1 MDLATFASGAGL
13 LPPRAALRSD
23 APALDLNGTWRFR
36 LSPAAAVPE
45 DFADPGYDDTGWD
58 ELPVPSHWN
67 LRGHGAPAYTNVS
80 YPFPLD
86 PPHVPDENPTG
97 DHRRVFDLPEGWSGG
112 RLRFEGADSLARVW
126 LNGHELGFWTGS
138 RLPAEFDA
146 GPWLRPGRNVLAV
159 RVHQWSAASYLED
172 QDMWWLPGIFRD
184 VTLTRSAA
192 DVFVRATHD
201 GRLCFD
207 GPGGLLDLPELGV
220 AGLEPGTEIRVDAEP
235 WTAET
240 PRLYDAV
247 VRFPEETVRL
257 RVGFRT
263 VSIEDGVLLANGRPL
278 LLKGVN
284 RHEFHPER
292 GRAVTYDTMRE
303 DVLLMK
309 RHNVN
314 AVRTSHYPPHPA
326 FLDLCDELGLWVI
339 DECDLETHGFGQ
351 VGWRGNPTDDPRYED
366 ALLDRMR
373 RMVERDKN
381 HPSVIMWSLGNE
393 AGVGRNLAVM
403 AGWARDRDPS
413 RPLHYEGDR
422 SCAHT
427 DVYSRMYASHAEV
440 EAIGRRAE
448 DPLDDPELDARRR
461 AMPFLQCE
469 YAHAMGNGPGG
480 LAEYQELFERYPRL
494 AGGFVWEWIDHGI
507 AHPSYGYAYGG
518 DFGEPL
524 HDANF
529 VIDGLVFPDRVPSPG
544 LLDLKKVFEPVRFAF
559 GDGVVRITNG
569 YGFRDLSHLG
579 FVATV
584 EVEGETVAEHRLEV
598 PPGGGELELP
608 DLRTP
613 PAPAGAASAGAAA
626 GAAAAGAAPA
636 GERWLTVRALL
647 AADQPWAA
655 AGHEVA
661 WAQTLLPPAPVLDT
675 PALDAPAPETSATD
689 APAANPPAL
698 DAPVTDTPVID
709 GADATGADLAGAGIG
724 GTGVGGAGRTVVL
737 GAGADGRIEAPGGSA
752 FDARTGRLVRLAGLE
767 VDGPRLDLWRAPTD
781 NDRYGGLEGRW
792 RALGLHR
799 LTHRTD
805 AVEPDGGTLTVRTRV
820 APAATDL
827 GMRATYRWT
836 AAPDGGLLLR
846 VDIEPEGDWSDPLP
860 RLGLAMTLPGAAVDR
875 VTWFGRGPGE
885 AYPDTGLAARVGRWS
900 ATVDELQ
907 TPYVHPQENGHRADV
922 RWADLG
928 PFRITGD
935 PVFGL
940 TARRWGTE
948 ELDAARHRPDL
959 VPGDRVHLYLDL
971 AHQGIGTATCGP
983 GPLPR
988 YDLHARPATLTLRF
1002 TPS

>member
-1 MDLATFASGAGL
+1 MDLETFTPGSGL
-13 LPPRAALRSD
+13 LEPRAALRSD

-36 LSPAAAVPE
+36 LSPTANVPD
-45 DFADPGYDDTGWD
+45 DFAQPSYDAADWD
-58 ELPVPSHWN
+58 ELPVPSHWP
-67 LRGHGAPAYTNVS
+67 LHGYGAPAYTNVDF
-80 YPFPLD
+80 PFPVD

-97 DHRRVFDLPEGWSGG
+97 DYRRTFDLPEDWTGG
-112 RLRFEGADSLARVW
+112 RLRFEGADSFARVW

-192 DVFVRATHD
+192 DVFVHASHD
-201 GRLCFD
+201 GRLSFEAE
-207 GPGGLLDLPELGV
+207 GGLLSIPELGV
-220 AGLEPGTEIRVDAEP
+220 ADLEPGTEITLDVEP

-247 VRFPEETVRL
+247 VTFPGEMVRL

-263 VSIEDGVLLANGRPL
+263 ISIVDGVLLANGSPL

-292 GRAVTYDTMRE
+292 GRAVPYETMRA

-309 RHNVN
+309 QHNVN

-339 DECDLETHGFGQ
+339 DECDLETHGFGE
-351 VGWRGNPTDDPRYED
+351 VDWRGNPTDDPRWAD

-393 AGVGRNLAVM
+393 AGHGRNLAVM
-403 AGWARDRDPS
+403 ADWTRERDPS
-413 RPLHYEGDR
+413 RPIHYEGDWT
-422 SCAHT
+422 CAHT

-440 EAIGRRAE
+440 EAIGRLAE

-480 LAEYQELFERYPRL
+480 LAEYQELFARYPRL
-494 AGGFVWEWIDHGI
+494 AGGFIWEWIDHGI
-507 AHPSYGYAYGG
+507 VHPQLEYAYGG
-518 DFGEPL
+518 DYGEPV
-524 HDANF
+524 HDSNF
-529 VIDGLVFPDRVPSPG
+529 VIDGLVFPDRTPSPG
-544 LLDLKKVFEPVRFAF
+544 LIDLKKVFEPVTFDF
-559 GDGVVRITNG
+559 GDGVVRVVNG
-569 YGFRDLSHLG
+569 YDFRDLSHLE

-584 EVEGETVAEHRLEV
+584 EVEGETLAEHRLEV
-598 PPGGGELELP
+598 PAGGGEVKLP
-608 DLRTP
+608 DAP
-613 PAPAGAASAGAAA
+613 PGPE
-626 GAAAAGAAPA
+626 

-647 AADQPWAA
+647 SGDQPWAE

-661 WAQTLLPPAPVLDT
+661 WGQTLLAPPAPRT
-675 PALDAPAPETSATD
+675 ASAT
-689 APAANPPAL
+689 L
-698 DAPVTDTPVID
+698 VTFVRD
-709 GADATGADLAGAGIG
+709 GDEIVAS
-724 GTGVGGAGRTVVL
+724 
-737 GAGADGRIEAPGGSA
+737 GSG
-752 FDARTGRLVRLAGLE
+752 FDAETGRLVRLFGLE
-767 VDGPRLDLWRAPTD
+767 VEGPRLDLWRAPTD
-781 NDRYGGLEGRW
+781 NDRHAGLEGKW

-799 LTHRTD
+799 LTHRVDDVEVGD
-805 AVEPDGGTLTVRTRV
+805 ALTVRTRV

-836 AAPDGGLLLR
+836 LAGDGGLLLS
-846 VDIEPEGDWSDPLP
+846 VDLEPEGEWRDPIA
-860 RLGLAMTLPGAAVDR
+860 RLGVTMTLPRTAVER

-885 AYPDTGLAARVGRWS
+885 AYPDTGMAARVGRWTAS
-900 ATVDELQ
+900 IDELQ
-907 TPYVHPQENGHRADV
+907 TPYVYPQENGHRADV
-922 RWADLG
+922 RWADFG
-928 PFRITGD
+928 AFTVSGD
-935 PVFGL
+935 PVFGM
-940 TARRWGTE
+940 TARRWSID
-948 ELDAARHRPDL
+948 ELAAATHRPDL
-959 VPGDRVHLYLDL
+959 VPGDRVHLHLDL

-983 GPLPR
+983 GTLPQYELR
-988 YDLHARPATLTLRF
+988 AQAATFTLRF
-1002 TPS
+1002 DPA

>member
-1 MDLATFASGAGL
+1 MDLETFAPGSGL
-13 LPPRAALRSD
+13 LAPRAALHSD

-36 LSPAAAVPE
+36 LSPHADVPE

-58 ELPVPSHWN
+58 ELPVPSHWP
-67 LRGHGAPAYTNVS
+67 LHGHGAPAYTNVS
-80 YPFPLD
+80 YPFPVD

-184 VTLTRSAA
+184 VTLTQSTA

-201 GRLCFD
+201 GRLSFD
-207 GPGGLLDLPELGV
+207 GPGGRLDLPELGV
-220 AGLEPGTEIRVDAEP
+220 AGLEPGVEVRVAAEP

-240 PRLYDAV
+240 PRLYDATV
-247 VRFPEETVRL
+247 TFPGETVRL

-263 VSIEDGVLLANGRPL
+263 ISIEDGVLLANGRPL

-284 RHEFHPER
+284 RHEFHPAR
-292 GRAVTYDTMRE
+292 GRAVTRETMRE

-326 FLDLCDELGLWVI
+326 FLDLCDELGLWVV

-351 VGWRGNPTDDPRYED
+351 VGWRGNPTDDPRYEA

-381 HPSVIMWSLGNE
+381 HPSVVMWSLGNE

-413 RPLHYEGDR
+413 RPLHYEGDW

-448 DPLDDPELDARRR
+448 DPLDDPALDARRR

-480 LAEYQELFERYPRL
+480 LAEYQELFERHPRL
-494 AGGFVWEWIDHGI
+494 AGGFVWEWIDHGL
-507 AHPSYGYAYGG
+507 AHPALGYAYGG

-529 VIDGLVFPDRVPSPG
+529 VIDGLVFPDRTPSPG
-544 LLDLKKVFEPVRFAF
+544 LDDLKKVFEPVRFSFA
-559 GDGVVRITNG
+559 DGTVRIVNG
-569 YGFRDLSHLG
+569 HGFRDLSHLR

-584 EVEGETVAEHRLEV
+584 EVEGEVVAEHRLEV
-598 PPGGGELELP
+598 PADGGEVKLP
-608 DLRTP
+608 D
-613 PAPAGAASAGAAA
+613 PAYGAANPRA
-626 GAAAAGAAPA
+626 
-636 GERWLTVRALL
+636 ERWLTVRALL
-647 AADQPWAA
+647 AGDEPWAA

-661 WAQTLLPPAPVLDT
+661 WSQTRLSPSPATDT
-675 PALDAPAPETSATD
+675 PATDLPATDTPPTGTPIIDGGVPASPAAPETAVPQ
-689 APAANPPAL
+689 AVAL
-698 DAPVTDTPVID
+698 VRD
-709 GADATGADLAGAGIG
+709 GDELT
-724 GTGVGGAGRTVVL
+724 
-737 GAGADGRIEAPGGSA
+737 APGGSA
-752 FDARTGRLVRLAGLE
+752 FDARTGRLVRLFGLD
-767 VDGPRLDLWRAPTD
+767 VTGPRLDLWRAPTD
-781 NDRYGGLEGRW
+781 NDRYGGLEARW

-805 AVEPDGGTLTVRTRV
+805 AAEPDGDTLTVRTRV
-820 APAATDL
+820 APAASDL

-836 AAPDGGLLLR
+836 AGADGGLLLR
-846 VDIEPEGDWSDPLP
+846 VEIEPEGDWPGPIP
-860 RLGLAMTLPGAAVDR
+860 RLGLSMTLPGTAVDR

-885 AYPDTGLAARVGRWS
+885 AYPDTGLAARVGRWT
-900 ATVDELQ
+900 ATLDELQ
-907 TPYVHPQENGHRADV
+907 TPYVHPQENGHRAEV
-922 RWADLG
+922 RWADFG
-928 PFRITGD
+928 PFLVSGD
-935 PVFGL
+935 PVFGM

-948 ELDAARHRPDL
+948 ELAAARHRPDL
-959 VPGDRVHLYLDL
+959 VPGDRVHLHLDL

-983 GPLPR
+983 GTLPA
-988 YDLHARPATLTLRF
+988 YDLHARPATFTLRF
-1002 TPS
+1002 TPA

>member
-1 MDLATFASGAGL
+1 MDLVTYAPGSGL
-13 LPPRAALRSD
+13 LEPRAALRSD
-23 APALDLNGTWRFR
+23 APTVDLNGTWRFR
-36 LSPAAAVPE
+36 LSPTANVPD
-45 DFADPGYDDTGWD
+45 DFAQPGYDDSGWED
-58 ELPVPSHWN
+58 LPVPSHWP
-67 LRGHGAPAYTNVS
+67 LHGHGAPAYTNVD
-80 YPFPLD
+80 YPFPVD

-97 DHRRVFDLPEGWSGG
+97 DYRRVFDLPEGWSGG
-112 RLRFEGADSLARVW
+112 RLRFEGADSFARVW

-192 DVFVRATHD
+192 DVFVHATHD
-201 GRLCFD
+201 GRLSFE
-207 GPGGLLDLPELGV
+207 GEGGRLSIPELGV
-220 AGLEPGTEIRVDAEP
+220 ADLEPGVEVTLDVEP

-247 VRFPEETVRL
+247 VTFPEETVRL

-263 VSIEDGVLLANGRPL
+263 ISIENGVLLANGRPL

-284 RHEFHPER
+284 RHEFHPEH
-292 GRAVTYDTMRE
+292 GRAVPYETMRD

-339 DECDLETHGFGQ
+339 DECDLETHGMGE
-351 VGWRGNPTDDPRYED
+351 VDWRGNPTDDPRWAD

-381 HPSVIMWSLGNE
+381 HPSIIMWSLGNE

-403 AGWARDRDPS
+403 ADWARERDPS
-413 RPLHYEGDR
+413 RPLHYEGDW
-422 SCAHT
+422 SCANT

-440 EAIGRRAE
+440 EAIGRLAE

-494 AGGFVWEWIDHGI
+494 AGGFIWEWIDHGI
-507 AHPSYGYAYGG
+507 VHPEFEYAYGG
-518 DFGEPL
+518 DYGEPV
-524 HDANF
+524 HDGNF
-529 VIDGLVFPDRVPSPG
+529 VIDGLVFPDRTPSPG
-544 LLDLKKVFEPVRFAF
+544 LIDLKKVFEPVKFDFA
-559 GDGVVRITNG
+559 DGIVRIVNG
-569 YGFRDLSHLG
+569 YDFRDLSHLE

-598 PPGGGELELP
+598 PAGGGEVKLP
-608 DLRTP
+608 EA
-613 PAPAGAASAGAAA
+613 APE
-626 GAAAAGAAPA
+626 PA

-647 AADQPWAA
+647 SGDQPWAE

-661 WAQTLLPPAPVLDT
+661 WGQTPLSPPAPR
-675 PALDAPAPETSATD
+675 
-689 APAANPPAL
+689 PAASPA
-698 DAPVTDTPVID
+698 AFTRD
-709 GADATGADLAGAGIG
+709 GNELVA
-724 GTGVGGAGRTVVL
+724 
-737 GAGADGRIEAPGGSA
+737 GGSA
-752 FDARTGRLVRLAGLE
+752 FDAVTGRLVRLFGLE

-781 NDRYGGLEGRW
+781 NDRHAGLEGKW

-799 LTHRTD
+799 LTHRVD
-805 AVEPDGGTLTVRTRV
+805 AVEAGDGLTVRTRV

-836 AAPDGGLLLR
+836 PAGDGLLLS
-846 VDIEPEGDWSDPLP
+846 VDIESEGDWQVPIP
-860 RLGLAMTLPGAAVDR
+860 RLGLTMTLPGTAVDR

-885 AYPDTGLAARVGRWS
+885 AYPDTGMAARVGRWT
-900 ATVDELQ
+900 AAIDELQ
-907 TPYVHPQENGHRADV
+907 TPYVYPQENGHRADV
-922 RWADLG
+922 RWADFG
-928 PFRITGD
+928 AFTVSGH
-935 PVFGL
+935 PVFGM
-940 TARRWGTE
+940 TARRWSID
-948 ELDAARHRPDL
+948 ELAAAAHRPDL
-959 VPGDRVHLYLDL
+959 VPGDRLHLHLDA

-983 GPLPR
+983 GALPKYELSAPR
-988 YDLHARPATLTLRF
+988 KVTFTLRF
-1002 TPS
+1002 DPA